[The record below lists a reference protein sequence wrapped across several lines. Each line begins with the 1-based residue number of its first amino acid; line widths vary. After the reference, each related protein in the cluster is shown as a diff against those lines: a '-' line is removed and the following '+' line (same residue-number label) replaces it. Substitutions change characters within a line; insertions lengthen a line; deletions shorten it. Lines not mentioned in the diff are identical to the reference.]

1 MTDGTR
7 NIAICAIVIVA
18 VAAIA
23 AAVFLTQ
30 SSDDDG
36 KIELRYS
43 YDSLGMEA
51 ELIQVTGK
59 PIAIDI
65 PGEVTKDGQKY
76 TVTGIDG
83 MAFERCKNLESVS
96 IPKSVSSIDSGA
108 FKECTS
114 LRSITVEDDCG
125 YYYSENGVLFD
136 AAGTKL
142 IAYPAGSIE
151 TSYKIPDGTICIV
164 EYAFNGSKNLASIE
178 LNEDLILIADGS
190 FNGCTSLK
198 TLTNRTVLNIVKGS
212 DDYGGVAKYAD
223 KVDGRIVSYT
233 DEDGSVYS
241 LNLDSGIA
249 QLISYGGDETAVQL
263 EPDIVYQGKDYELRS
278 IGTKAFA
285 ETDVTDMYLPYT
297 VSSVMETAFQ
307 GCSGLVRFNAG
318 DNLMYIGRLAFDG
331 CTELSVIDMDVGTAC
346 IEAKAFEDSKKVTY
360 LCFSHNLLYVGPDA
374 FSQLTFM
381 DGDLEVEPTARNLS
395 GSIWKGTGDGI
406 LRFR

>member
-114 LRSITVEDDCG
+114 LRSITVEDD
-125 YYYSENGVLFD
+125 
-136 AAGTKL
+136 
-142 IAYPAGSIE
+142 
-151 TSYKIPDGTICIV
+151 
-164 EYAFNGSKNLASIE
+164 
-178 LNEDLILIADGS
+178 
-190 FNGCTSLK
+190 
-198 TLTNRTVLNIVKGS
+198 
-212 DDYGGVAKYAD
+212 
-223 KVDGRIVSYT
+223 
-233 DEDGSVYS
+233 
-241 LNLDSGIA
+241 
-249 QLISYGGDETAVQL
+249 
-263 EPDIVYQGKDYELRS
+263 
-278 IGTKAFA
+278 
-285 ETDVTDMYLPYT
+285 
-297 VSSVMETAFQ
+297 
-307 GCSGLVRFNAG
+307 
-318 DNLMYIGRLAFDG
+318 
-331 CTELSVIDMDVGTAC
+331 
-346 IEAKAFEDSKKVTY
+346 
-360 LCFSHNLLYVGPDA
+360 
-374 FSQLTFM
+374 
-381 DGDLEVEPTARNLS
+381 
-395 GSIWKGTGDGI
+395 
-406 LRFR
+406 